1 MKGQWLII
9 AVVAGAGL
17 TRAEMND
24 TLAPRLDHQAIRY
37 YAAESEDPVAILN
50 KNLKSGAA
58 KLKFDGPSGY
68 LRSVL
73 DALHIPVESQLA
85 VFSKT
90 SLQAPLIN
98 LRNPRTLFFNDSVVV
113 GWMYGGFIELASLD
127 PRRGVMFYVLPQRTG
142 RRGAP
147 TSLSNTA
154 APPVVRGVTG
164 ERPVSPEFQRRGDCL
179 QCHLSDATMGVPGMM
194 IRSTFTTPDD
204 TLKLIYGA
212 LLIDH
217 RTPLDERWGGFYVTG
232 SAGSNRH
239 LGNAVV
245 TGDDPESMVTSATL
259 HVSTLEDKF
268 DTGKY
273 LAPYSDIAA
282 LLVFDHQMH
291 MSNLITRL
299 GWEARANPARLLAD
313 SAREFVDYLLFVD
326 EAPLR
331 GPLGGTSGFTEAF
344 AALGPRD
351 RKGRS
356 LRDLELQ
363 HRTFQYPCSYMI
375 YSASFEALPAQAK
388 DAIYQR
394 MWRILS
400 GADHNPK
407 YARLTTAD
415 RRAIMEILCD
425 TKKDLP
431 AYFGPR

>member
-1 MKGQWLII
+1 VQGHWLII
-9 AVVAGAGL
+9 AVVVGAGL
-17 TRAEMND
+17 ARAEMND
-24 TLAPRLDHQAIRY
+24 TLAPKLDHPAIRY

-50 KNLKSGAA
+50 KNLKSRAA

-73 DALHIPVESQLA
+73 DALHVPVESQLA

-98 LRNPRTLFFNDSVVV
+98 QRNPRTLFFNDSVVV
-113 GWMYGGFIELASLD
+113 GWMYGGFIEVASLD
-127 PRRGVMFYVLPQRTG
+127 PRRGVMFYVLPQK
-142 RRGAP
+142 
-147 TSLSNTA
+147 
-154 APPVVRGVTG
+154 PVA
-164 ERPVSPEFQRRGDCL
+164 PEFQRRGDCL
-179 QCHLSDATMGVPGMM
+179 QCHVSDATMGVPGMM

-212 LLIDH
+212 SLIDH

-239 LGNAVV
+239 FGNAVV

-259 HVSTLEDKF
+259 HVTTLKDKF
-268 DTGKY
+268 DTAKY

-291 MSNLITRL
+291 MSNLITRV
-299 GWEARANPARLLAD
+299 GWEARAYPSRHLAD

-326 EAPLR
+326 EAPLQ
-331 GPLGGTSGFTEAF
+331 GPLRGTSGFTEAF
-344 AALGPRD
+344 AAQGPRD

-356 LRDLELQ
+356 LRDMDLE
-363 HRTFQYPCSYMI
+363 HRTFRYPCSYMI
-375 YSASFEALPAQAK
+375 YSASFEALPGEAK
-388 DAIYQR
+388 TAIYKR
-394 MWRILS
+394 MWQILS
-400 GADHNPK
+400 GAERDPK
-407 YARLTTAD
+407 YTRLTMAD
-415 RRAIMEILCD
+415 RRAIVEILGD

-431 AYFGPR
+431 AYFVH